1 MRWSCT
7 QTAVCEPHRKLSVP
21 SLSSVP
27 CDWEGTEVCFV
38 VRGNWREQAQRLVL
52 RKELPCFALLFF
64 FLVWVS
70 QRGKVGGVA
79 QIRFHENPPL
89 ISPVLKDLERERGWD
104 KEAYGNEPAGV
115 CWGPLW
121 LSTAGP
127 GSCRWEQNAQLYGPS
142 SQGPQTGREETK
154 PMSQTSLLHFNLFW
168 FFSGGKYL
176 GHVNN

>member
-1 MRWSCT
+1 M
-7 QTAVCEPHRKLSVP
+7 
-21 SLSSVP
+21 
-27 CDWEGTEVCFV
+27 CFV